1 MAPDEPKK
9 RRAVDDDDEDDEEE
23 LDPDEIERRIADFSD
38 NEDDDDDDDDDND
51 DDDEDEDVGGRRKK
65 QKRARNKF
73 LDVEAEVDDSDEEI
87 EDEEEGFGPEA
98 GFIDEEDINDN
109 ALAQLK
115 RKANEVVVQPGH
127 EIRKGDTM
135 KETEG
140 DSPRNGKE
148 KDPHT
153 GQSKPLAIGGGPG
166 SNFGPAQGRS
176 NMSTPY
182 SSGPNGIMGP
192 PVMPMGG
199 RTPYGGMAP
208 GMGGGGATTYGAA
221 MSGSATA
228 YGGGTGYGG
237 QTAYGNMANGGKTP
251 AYYTSTGGDQV
262 PAYGVNNHGRTPA
275 VGFGGART
283 PFGAGMGNDGG
294 RTPFQAPGG
303 VTSFAGPGRGLGG
316 ATPRAA
322 AAAYG
327 GGTPNWS
334 AGNKTPAHLLAGYGQ
349 GASGAATPY
358 HPGGGGDGP
367 SGYQAV
373 ADPRRRVQLGGATP
387 MPYYAAPTPAAAATP
402 GAFAAPTPGDLG
414 AAPTPAAAP
423 TPGAPTPAGYNAPT
437 PGGDGAPTPGYSA
450 PTPAVQSYHDGGSTS
465 SNANQ
470 RVYPVRDAAVRILR
484 YEDASL
490 VGKIVLVVSPSKAEP
505 VEATC
510 IVRDAGTPG
519 DIEIAVTDVEIV
531 HPTRMKELCVVLH
544 GEWRGSRGT
553 VTETTDSRIV
563 LRMTDQQMLEFPRAH
578 VATVLS

>member
-1 MAPDEPKK
+1 
-9 RRAVDDDDEDDEEE
+9 
-23 LDPDEIERRIADFSD
+23 
-38 NEDDDDDDDDDND
+38 
-51 DDDEDEDVGGRRKK
+51 
-65 QKRARNKF
+65 
-73 LDVEAEVDDSDEEI
+73 
-87 EDEEEGFGPEA
+87 
-98 GFIDEEDINDN
+98 
-109 ALAQLK
+109 
-115 RKANEVVVQPGH
+115 
-127 EIRKGDTM
+127 M

-140 DSPRNGKE
+140 DSPRNGKVIQTYQSGVVFLFSRDISENNGVWYASPSRLTPLTPRHMGTSVKDSLDKMNPAMNMQLMASRGIDPTAMAHVALGGRTKDYFKGRHVVVVKGPFKGCRGIIKETLPDGMARVELHTTNRNETFPLAILKE

-387 MPYYAAPTPAAAATP
+387 MPYYAAPTPAAAAATP